1 MLLERECQYIKKDI
15 RRIRRSTNYM
25 DVAAKFIPWFEHNE
39 FRRDDFDEV
48 DDVIG
53 DPNYIPAI

>member
-1 MLLERECQYIKKDI
+1 L
-15 RRIRRSTNYM
+15 

-39 FRRDDFDEV
+39 LEGDDFDEV

-53 DPNYIPAI
+53 DPTYVPTI